1 MVLKTKL
8 SMVLATVMGTA
19 TVMEAELIQMDI
31 MMKNEKKIVSRIE
44 SKSGSKSK
52 SFAGFFKI
60 K

>member
-1 MVLKTKL
+1 
-8 SMVLATVMGTA
+8 MVLATVMATV